1 MRIEAG
7 NEVVPK
13 IFDVVRLRA
22 VADGVRKVIGIVPG
36 AVVVTKSLVG
46 LLLKVVN
53 IDDGPD
59 VALTVAVSEVSSD
72 VIIVQSDDLVG
83 DGVCSGVEQVSVD
96 VFVAAVIV
104 GDGVDVCDVVAV
116 GVDVFDVVV
125 VIVACLSRVGDDA
138 RVLDVCVVFA
148 CDVGDFKGAVDG
160 ENIGGADSV
169 DVVVGTSVIVGV
181 CLDGVG
187 VVDGVAVVVDGV
199 GARVDVLV
207 TVVGDSVATDDVAVG
222 VNVGVTS
229 SVWVV
234 GVVFAV
240 VDLVVA
246 VPEGISVVDDVAVD
260 DDEVCFTDLVN
271 AVSVVDDVIV
281 VVVDGD
287 NVSFIDLAD
296 VVGVVDDIVVD
307 DIVVDDGDI
316 RVSDGVDVNVVD
328 SIETVDRAVDTG
340 VICRAG
346 VFDSVVVLVD
356 RADVG
361 VGFVDGAGV
370 TAVDSVVDVV
380 VCFACVVGDV
390 DLGDVA
396 FVVVDVGI
404 VVHSVVGVAAEAD
417 VGEASAVVMSI
428 IIKKRNVSLNVKIS
442 I

>member
-13 IFDVVRLRA
+13 IVDVVRLRA
-22 VADGVRKVIGIVPG
+22 VADGVRKVIGTVPG

-307 DIVVDDGDI
+307 DGDI